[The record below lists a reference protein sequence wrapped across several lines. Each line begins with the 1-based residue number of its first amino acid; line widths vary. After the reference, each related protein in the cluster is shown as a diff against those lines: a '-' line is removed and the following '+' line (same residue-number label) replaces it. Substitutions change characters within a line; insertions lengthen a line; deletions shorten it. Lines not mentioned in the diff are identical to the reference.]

1 MDVSIVFARLASLAI
16 HLLSV
21 ATSTNVWT
29 IFAERIRFVLTLPE
43 ATFVHV
49 NVDSS
54 EIHTKC
60 VHQFKRMPNVMI
72 QIIVCAAKPLLARL
86 DIDAT
91 VVIV

>member
-49 NVDSS
+49 NVDSL
-54 EIHTKC
+54 EIRTKC
-60 VHQFKRMPNVMI
+60 VHQFKKMPNAMI
-72 QIIVCAAKPLLARL
+72 QIIAYAARQLLARL
-86 DIDAT
+86 DTDAM
-91 VVIV
+91 VAIV